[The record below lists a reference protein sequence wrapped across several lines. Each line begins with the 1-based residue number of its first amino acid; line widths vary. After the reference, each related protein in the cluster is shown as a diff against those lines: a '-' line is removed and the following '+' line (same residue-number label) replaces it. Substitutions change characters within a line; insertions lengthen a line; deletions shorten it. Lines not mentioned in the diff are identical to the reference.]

1 MRCSVAR
8 LTMAIGLLA
17 LSSLGTGCD
26 SEPEGSCITSTFSTD
41 FDTYGVQKGC
51 RDDMSASACK
61 AAGGQFD
68 EGGDCSLFNL
78 IQAVTA
84 N

>member
-1 MRCSVAR
+1 MAR

-26 SEPEGSCITSTFSTD
+26 SEPEGSCVTSTFSTE
-41 FDTYGVQKGC
+41 FDTYGTQKGC
-51 RDDMSASACK
+51 RDHMSASACA

-68 EGGDCSLFNL
+68 EGGDCSAFNL
-78 IQAVTA
+78 IQAITA
-84 N
+84 